1 MTQSM
6 HDLRL
11 ALRDSAKKF
20 EDVENTTN
28 KLRTDYDNQLRKK
41 DEVISMKESIIKE
54 KDAYI
59 LKLEQEISKHDSTFI
74 SATDFNDGIDIIA
87 SPRTSLLD
95 VPTATKQHRMKRTAI
110 SAEPAQNKK
119 AKDLRVALQAF
130 DKSDR

>member
-11 ALRDSAKKF
+11 ALRDSAKKL
-20 EDVENTTN
+20 EDAENATN
-28 KLRTDYDNQLRKK
+28 KLRTDYENQLHKK

-59 LKLEQEISKHDSTFI
+59 RKIEEEISKHDPTFVPTAGLDNGMGIST
-74 SATDFNDGIDIIA
+74 
-87 SPRTSLLD
+87 SPRTSFLD
-95 VPTATKQHRMKRTAI
+95 LPSPTKHQRIKRTAI
-110 SAEPAQNKK
+110 SAEPAQHKK
-119 AKDLRVALQAF
+119 SKDLRVVLQAF

>member
-1 MTQSM
+1 MTQTM

-11 ALRDSAKKF
+11 ALRDSVKKL
-20 EDVENTTN
+20 EDAENTTN
-28 KLRTDYDNQLRKK
+28 KLRTDYENQLRKK

-59 LKLEQEISKHDSTFI
+59 IKLEQEISKHDPTFVTSI
-74 SATDFNDGIDIIA
+74 GLDNGMTANL

-95 VPTATKQHRMKRTAI
+95 TPTKQQRIKRTAI
-110 SAEPAQNKK
+110 SAEPAQHKK
-119 AKDLRVALQAF
+119 SKDLRVVLQAF